1 MLYEELVILVILII
15 LYNVI
20 IWTALQ
26 MIDGELT
33 EKILKPTGGGD
44 EAENSR
50 MMRQVF
56 TLGEL
61 AQGGN
66 SIDFTSNL
74 CSY

>member
-1 MLYEELVILVILII
+1 
-15 LYNVI
+15 
-20 IWTALQ
+20 

-66 SIDFTSNL
+66 STDYEIF
-74 CSY
+74 